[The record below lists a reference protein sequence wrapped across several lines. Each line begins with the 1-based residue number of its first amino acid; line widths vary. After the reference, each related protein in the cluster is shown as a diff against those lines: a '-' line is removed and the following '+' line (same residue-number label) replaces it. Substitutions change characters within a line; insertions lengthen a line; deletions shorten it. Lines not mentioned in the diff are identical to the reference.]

1 MSAEPITRDIHRI
14 LVLRC
19 LRFHRMDTVSPQ
31 MVTQTQ
37 MATNPIHIDNSPPF
51 STETTGHINQSMAV
65 EMGSIWLSVN
75 PPRDKGRQLPADTAE
90 GERYVII
97 CKVKL
102 HNFWHKIHKNPPESS
117 LALLGT
123 RADMFFR
130 FVALALIKIPK
141 DVVQT
146 ANAFNKS
153 ASSRLSH
160 PKHKPLCQL
169 MHYILICAWGVLVQ
183 TVVHDLPNILLEP
196 SSLGLTVNP

>member
-90 GERYVII
+90 GER
-97 CKVKL
+97 
-102 HNFWHKIHKNPPESS
+102 
-117 LALLGT
+117 
-123 RADMFFR
+123 